1 MTTHA
6 ATPFY
11 RSHYTGYFT
20 LKIKCLRQ
28 QNKEKRGIFPL
39 FSKMVP
45 LTTLNLKKVKAALAC
60 RASILERLDKG
71 KLSINKPERK
81 YPYDEDTKIVKELRV
96 KQKFLTMDEQAEV
109 ENLYRK
115 GMTMTAIAKCYGCH
129 CSTIGRIL
137 RRRNVS
143 IRKP

>member
-1 MTTHA
+1 MSVLVCTTKLIK
-6 ATPFY
+6 Y
-11 RSHYTGYFT
+11 
-20 LKIKCLRQ
+20 KIKRAVKTALS
-28 QNKEKRGIFPL
+28 IL
-39 FSKMVP
+39 VP

-60 RASILERLDKG
+60 RASILERLDSG

-137 RRRNVS
+137 
-143 IRKP
+143 

>member
-1 MTTHA
+1 MA
-6 ATPFY
+6 I
-11 RSHYTGYFT
+11 
-20 LKIKCLRQ
+20 L
-28 QNKEKRGIFPL
+28 
-39 FSKMVP
+39 MP

-96 KQKFLTMDEQAEV
+96 KQKFLTMEEQAEV

>member
-1 MTTHA
+1 MA
-6 ATPFY
+6 I
-11 RSHYTGYFT
+11 
-20 LKIKCLRQ
+20 L
-28 QNKEKRGIFPL
+28 
-39 FSKMVP
+39 MP
-45 LTTLNLKKVKAALAC
+45 LTTLNLKKVKAALAY
-60 RASILERLDKG
+60 RASILERLDSG

-109 ENLYRK
+109 ENLYLK

-137 RRRNVS
+137 RRRNVP

>member
-1 MTTHA
+1 MSLRYK
-6 ATPFY
+6 Y
-11 RSHYTGYFT
+11 RCPLQTRA
-20 LKIKCLRQ
+20 KR
-28 QNKEKRGIFPL
+28 QNKKTEPGTRLASRLGL
-39 FSKMVP
+39 VP

-60 RASILERLDKG
+60 RASILERLDSG

-81 YPYDEDTKIVKELRV
+81 YPYDEDTNFVRKLCV
-96 KQKFLTMDEQAEV
+96 KQKFLTIDEQAEV

-129 CSTIGRIL
+129 CSTIGRTL
-137 RRRNVS
+137 RRRNVP